1 MIKFLY
7 ICTDCELLNHV
18 MAFSSHQRRKH
29 RCQTHCRDIGHS
41 LLFAI
46 PSSVFRSILMS
57 ILTRLHCFIPPIN
70 GELSVCHPN
79 YCIANLCILADF
91 RLDLK
96 RTNHWHSQINSIYG
110 GQKTCSCEYVRKKGK
125 GKKNHIYIK
134 QNQ

>member
-7 ICTDCELLNHV
+7 ICTDCELLSHV
-18 MAFSSHQRRKH
+18 VAFSSHQRRKH
-29 RCQTHCRDIGHS
+29 RCQTHWSDILVTS
-41 LLFAI
+41 LLFVI

-70 GELSVCHPN
+70 GELSVCRPN
-79 YCIANLCILADF
+79 FCIANLCILADL

-110 GQKTCSCEYVRKKGK
+110 GQKTCLRKYVRKKGK
-125 GKKNHIYIK
+125 GKKTYIYT
-134 QNQ
+134 